1 MEGNLVITT
10 YLPRLHELVQIFE
23 RTKTYT
29 DSTFVYMGPVDGSL
43 YLSGKLPTHPSPK
56 PALTLTSHLGQNV
69 GLGEG

>member
-1 MEGNLVITT
+1 MEGNLAITT

-29 DSTFVYMGPVDGSL
+29 DSTFVYVGPADGSL

-56 PALTLTSHLGQNV
+56 PALTLFS
-69 GLGEG
+69 